1 MDDNVLTS
9 AADPASWQ
17 HMVTFGVSI
26 GLQGTLDPNNPPPS
40 PWNVDPT
47 TGGEGPKRID
57 DLWHA
62 SLNGRGKFVVA
73 SNSDKFASAL
83 IAALATIDSR
93 SAYGSNIASS
103 STKTD
108 TTTLTFAAG
117 FQSGSW
123 PRDLNPRPLAY
134 TLPGVSTQPKWNL
147 SNTI

>member
-73 SNSDKFASAL
+73 INSDTFASAL
-83 IAALATIDSR
+83 IHAL
-93 SAYGSNIASS
+93 
-103 STKTD
+103 STT
-108 TTTLTFAAG
+108 A
-117 FQSGSW
+117 
-123 PRDLNPRPLAY
+123 PRPDEHR
-134 TLPGVSTQPKWNL
+134 GGK
-147 SNTI
+147 

>member
-83 IAALATIDSR
+83 IDALATIDSR
-93 SAYGSNIASS
+93 SARSEENTSELQSLMSISYAVFCLKKKI
-103 STKTD
+103 TKT
-108 TTTLTFAAG
+108 
-117 FQSGSW
+117 
-123 PRDLNPRPLAY
+123 
-134 TLPGVSTQPKWNL
+134 
-147 SNTI
+147 